1 MGNFLSSP
9 KTDKITHVGTGNGI
23 SYGVS
28 CMQGWRTTMEDAHV
42 AETTIPAFAGSSLFA
57 VFDGHGG
64 NLVAEESA
72 LRLVD
77 TLAKGQGNN
86 QHKNEPDAIGAALRN
101 AFLTLD
107 NDLRKLQRVENGEDQ
122 SGCTAIAAIVTDTHI
137 IVANSGD
144 SRSVLATCGDAVE
157 PMSFDHKPNN
167 PREKLR
173 IENAGGMVRN
183 NRVNGDLAV
192 SRALGDYYFKERH
205 DLAPEEQ
212 QVSPEPDIKIEARS
226 AANEFLLLACD
237 GVWDVLSN
245 EEACD
250 FVRSVMK
257 LGERDMGLI
266 CEELLDHCLSLD
278 SRDNMSVVLV
288 AFDGAK
294 FGEGEGVY
302 GLRKQRQAAE
312 EAKEREAAA
321 VAKQQEA
328 VQGQALRQDKD
339 SQSQL
344 SMFVGTQ

>member
-86 QHKNEPDAIGAALRN
+86 QHKNEPDDIGAALRN

-107 NDLRKLQRVENGEDQ
+107 NDLRQLQRVENGEDQ

-183 NRVNGDLAV
+183 NRVNGDLASDKH
-192 SRALGDYYFKERH
+192 SRGSMPML
-205 DLAPEEQ
+205 

-266 CEELLDHCLSLD
+266 CEELLDHCF
-278 SRDNMSVVLV
+278 RDNMSVVLV